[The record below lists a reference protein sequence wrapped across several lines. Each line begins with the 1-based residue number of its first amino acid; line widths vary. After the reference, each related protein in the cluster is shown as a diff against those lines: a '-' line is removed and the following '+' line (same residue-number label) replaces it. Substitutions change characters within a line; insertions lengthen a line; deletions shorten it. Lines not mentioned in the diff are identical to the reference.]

1 MVRSFCGGGVVVEG
15 TLALCDACSWLLLGL
30 FQFLLMKGNPG
41 TTGMSQAALEGR
53 SPVPVSC
60 LSR

>member
-1 MVRSFCGGGVVVEG
+1 MVEG